1 MQDIT
6 VKPSGLRPWQHIAVF
21 LFACAIIVARRPDGL
36 FHAQFFAE
44 DGKVWFADAYN
55 LGWWPALAR
64 PWAGHFQTLPR
75 LGAALALLVPLFMAR
90 RLLNFI
96 AIFFQALPV
105 NLLLAS
111 RSSAWGSLRVRVQFA
126 AVYLLLPN
134 SSEVSYGIT
143 PSQWQL
149 ALCTFLVLVACMPNS
164 IAGRYL
170 DISIVILCG
179 LTGPFCIFLL
189 PIAIFLAWIRRDRW
203 RWVPVGVFAACCL
216 VQAWGLLVANRSV
229 RPDYILGASVSS
241 LARIL
246 AGQVYLGTLIGSNAL
261 AYHPGTRLSIFL
273 FAVAICGTTIVIV
286 SFIQSSLEMRLFLL
300 FSFVLLAASLVS
312 PVVRARPGV
321 PVWELMAG
329 AGGIHY
335 WFFPT
340 LAFGWCVLCCFNSR
354 VLLLK
359 VIAGYLLFFL
369 SIGIFRD
376 FRQPAFQDL
385 HFNDYAARFEQ
396 APPGTAVTIPEN
408 PDGWSMILVK
418 HP

>member
-1 MQDIT
+1 MQGIT
-6 VKPSGLRPWQHIAVF
+6 EKRSGLRPWQHIAVF
-21 LFACAIIVARRPDGL
+21 LCACAILIARRPDGL

-55 LGWWPALAR
+55 MGWWSALGR
-64 PWAGHFQTLPR
+64 PWAGYFQTLPR
-75 LGAALALLVPLFMAR
+75 LGAALALLVPLSRAPL
-90 RLLNFI
+90 LLNVLSLVI
-96 AIFFQALPV
+96 QALPV
-105 NLLLAS
+105 SLLLAL
-111 RSSAWGSLRVRVQFA
+111 RSSAWGSLRVRTLLA
-126 AVYLLLPN
+126 ATYLLLPN
-134 SSEVSYGIT
+134 CSEVSYGIS
-143 PSQWQL
+143 PLQWQL
-149 ALCTFLVLVACMPNS
+149 ALNAFLLMVALTPKS

-170 DISIVILCG
+170 DISITTLCG

-203 RWVPVGVFAACCL
+203 RWVSVGIFAACCL
-216 VQAWGLLVANRSV
+216 VQAWGLLVVNRAV
-229 RPDYILGASVSS
+229 RPDYVLGASVSS

-286 SFIQSSLEMRLFLL
+286 SFIQSCLEMRLFLL

-312 PVVRARPGV
+312 PIVHARPGV
-321 PVWELMAG
+321 PVWELLAS

-335 WFFPT
+335 WFLPT
-340 LAFGWCVLCCFNSR
+340 LAFAWCVVYWFNSR
-354 VLLLK
+354 VLILK
-359 VIAGYLLFFL
+359 IVAGYLLFFL
-369 SIGIFRD
+369 SIGIVRD
-376 FRQPAFQDL
+376 FRQPAFHDL
-385 HFNDYAARFEQ
+385 HFSDYAARFEA
-396 APPGTAVTIPEN
+396 APPGSAVTIPEN